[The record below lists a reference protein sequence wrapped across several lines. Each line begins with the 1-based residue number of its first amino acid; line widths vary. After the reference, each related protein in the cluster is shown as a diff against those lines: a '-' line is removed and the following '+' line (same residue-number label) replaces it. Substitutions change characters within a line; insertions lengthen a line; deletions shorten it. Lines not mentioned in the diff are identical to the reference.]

1 VKEPED
7 VASGRDPRDII
18 LPRPGFRTVLANRDF
33 RLIWSA
39 QVASQLADKFLMFA
53 LLILTYS
60 ISRASTH
67 GAALFLAYTFPSV
80 FLSPLAG
87 VYADR
92 HDKKRLMF
100 FTNAIRG
107 GLILL
112 IPLSQ
117 VTPYFEHVT
126 WHLFV
131 IIFLFASVG
140 QIFAPAEAASIP
152 FIVGSEELMTATS
165 MFTSTVIVTLLVA
178 VPLSTFAVRFLGT
191 DSPYWIAAA
200 LFVAAAGL
208 IYLVK
213 TDLHARTHQTSA
225 EKTDILYELREGIGY
240 IAARPLVRFAVLQLS
255 LTIAVIFSVFVL
267 APSYMSTV
275 LRLQATDVYLFLA
288 PAVIGMLAAA
298 FYLGQYGRHFR
309 RSRLLSRGAVPPG
322 AAGRPLVAGL
332 VPGRVRLHRGPG
344 IRHALHPGFHRLAG
358 EDRSGV
364 ARPHLR
370 RHVHGGQ
377 RRRRHPDLA
386 GRWAGRPVRGH
397 PGHLRHGRS
406 AVGQRRDLGPDR
418 PSQLACAP
426 GVVDERQIAGIIA
439 GTRAH
444 SSVGTSAS
452 MTRKRS
458 QVRLLL
464 RPPRNSTAM

>member
-1 VKEPED
+1 MTTSYDLGALKQPDEIG
-7 VASGRDPRDII
+7 AGRDPRDII
-18 LPRPGFRTVLANRDF
+18 LPQPGFKTVLANRNF

-117 VTPYFEHVT
+117 LVPYFEHVT
-126 WHLFV
+126 WHLFL
-131 IIFLFASVG
+131 IIFLFAAVG
-140 QIFAPAEAASIP
+140 QIFAPAEAAAIP
-152 FIVGSEELMTATS
+152 FIVGTEELMTASS

-178 VPLSTFAVRFLGT
+178 VPLSTLAVRFLGT

-200 LFVAAAGL
+200 LFLLAAWL
-208 IYLVK
+208 IYAVR
-213 TDLHARTHQTSA
+213 TDLHARTHQPVPA
-225 EKTDILYELREGIGY
+225 QTDILFELREGISY
-240 IAARPLVRFAVLQLS
+240 IAARPMVRFAVVQLS
-255 LTIAVIFSVFVL
+255 LTIAVIFSIFVL

-275 LRLQATDVYLFLA
+275 LHLQVTDVYLFLA

-309 RSRLLSRGAVPPG
+309 RSRLLIGGLLS
-322 AAGRPLVAGL
+322 AGL
-332 VPGRVRLHRGPG
+332 TLMLLAVVPYLLEQVNATALLVWFPVVFGVIGGGGGGRLFLPPLPPVPGKKHTR
-344 IRHALHPGFHRLAG
+344 I
-358 EDRSGV
+358 SG
-364 ARPHLR
+364 
-370 RHVHGGQ
+370 
-377 RRRRHPDLA
+377 
-386 GRWAGRPVRGH
+386 
-397 PGHLRHGRS
+397 
-406 AVGQRRDLGPDR
+406 
-418 PSQLACAP
+418 AP
-426 GVVDERQIAGIIA
+426 
-439 GTRAH
+439 
-444 SSVGTSAS
+444 
-452 MTRKRS
+452 
-458 QVRLLL
+458 
-464 RPPRNSTAM
+464 